1 MKKSIVAALC
11 AIALTGCA
19 NEYLIVTNDGTLVS
33 TQEKPELDKDTGMM
47 EFEDDEGRKQQIPK
61 ESIKSV
67 IER

>member
-1 MKKSIVAALC
+1 MKKSILAALC

-33 TQEKPELDKDTGMM
+33 TQEKPELDQDTGMM

>member
-1 MKKSIVAALC
+1 MKKSILAALC

>member
-19 NEYLIVTNDGTLVS
+19 NEYLIVTNDGTIIS
-33 TQEKPELDKDTGMM
+33 TQEEPALDKDTGMM

>member
-33 TQEKPELDKDTGMM
+33 TQEKPELDQDTGMM